1 MFMSPRLAAFGFS
14 SPIETKARQPSAAQ
28 SRPFEMPLIATRS
41 NFLCANGRNL
51 RQGSVLA
58 LYS

>member
-1 MFMSPRLAAFGFS
+1 
-14 SPIETKARQPSAAQ
+14 
-28 SRPFEMPLIATRS
+28 MPLIATRS

-51 RQGSVLA
+51 GHGLVLA